1 MCIAVNGRAVG
12 QLVRVTLY
20 SSLGDEKVYAA
31 NYLSDRWVKL
41 LFDITDCIF
50 LCDITKIRIAF
61 YGKGKEINKNEF
73 GYIGEVSFEKG
84 NFLSLIKTDGVTLAF
99 SAILGFICYKE
110 TLGIIEIIRVA
121 VVISATIL
129 FMF

>member
-1 MCIAVNGRAVG
+1 MHSGERKSRRAACQGYAVFFFGRRKSIRG
-12 QLVRVTLY
+12 ELTVRQVAKTAFRYNRLY
-20 SSLGDEKVYAA
+20 
-31 NYLSDRWVKL
+31 
-41 LFDITDCIF
+41 F

-73 GYIGEVSFEKG
+73 GYIGEVSFEKE
-84 NFLSLIKTDGVTLAF
+84 NFLSLIKTDGGTLAF

-110 TLGIIEIIRVA
+110 KPGIIEIIRVA